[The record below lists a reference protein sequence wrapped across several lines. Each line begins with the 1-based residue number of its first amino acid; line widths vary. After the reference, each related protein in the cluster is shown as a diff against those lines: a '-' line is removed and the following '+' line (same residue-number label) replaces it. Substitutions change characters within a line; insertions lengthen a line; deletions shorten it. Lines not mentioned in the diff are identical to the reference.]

1 MDKTYGMADEQ
12 QPHRRASHQAE
23 EQSTEVAVQEAAPP
37 EEVVDPYKMVYSPYE
52 LPANTAAAQSIAAL
66 VTVDPEAPI
75 SDERKAQ
82 AEAAIQEH
90 QDNVQEV
97 VAGISDDP
105 RLTGT
110 SFEEHAVKQAEAAAS
125 RAEER
130 AKAKEEAHA

>member
-1 MDKTYGMADEQ
+1 MADDQEHA
-12 QPHRRASHQAE
+12 PHRRTTHQAE
-23 EQSTEVAVQEAAPP
+23 AEVEQQAETPP
-37 EEVVDPYKMVYSPYE
+37 PQPEYVDPYKQVISPYE
-52 LPANTAAAQSIAAL
+52 LPANTAAASAIVATGNVA
-66 VTVDPEAPI
+66 VDPDAPI